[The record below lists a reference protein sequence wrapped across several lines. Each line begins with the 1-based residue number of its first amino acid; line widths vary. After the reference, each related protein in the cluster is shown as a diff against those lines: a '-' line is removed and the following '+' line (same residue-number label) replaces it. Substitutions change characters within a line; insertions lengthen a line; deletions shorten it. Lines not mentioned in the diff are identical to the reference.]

1 MAYDEGHGQ
10 ILRDHLASLPD
21 IEEKKMFGG
30 LCFMLRGNML
40 CGVHKGGAMFR
51 VGKDN
56 EQAALAIEGTSPLS
70 FTKKKMGGM
79 LDVDE
84 DLLENDA
91 RRTALMAL
99 ALEFVGSLPAK

>member
-1 MAYDEGHGQ
+1 MAYDEGHAE

-21 IEEKKMFGG
+21 IVEKKMFGG
-30 LCFMLRGNML
+30 LCFMLSGNML

-51 VGKDN
+51 VGKEN

-84 DLLENDA
+84 ELIENDD

>member
-1 MAYDEGHGQ
+1 MAYDEGHAE

-21 IEEKKMFGG
+21 IVEKKMFGG
-30 LCFMLRGNML
+30 LCFMLSGNML

-79 LDVDE
+79 LDVDA
-84 DLLENDA
+84 DLIENDE
-91 RRTALMAL
+91 RRADLMAL

>member
-1 MAYDEGHGQ
+1 MAYDDGHAE
-10 ILRDHLASLPD
+10 ILRDHLASIHD
-21 IEEKKMFGG
+21 VVEKKMFGG
-30 LCFMLRGNML
+30 LCFMLSGNML

-51 VGKDN
+51 VGKEN
-56 EQAALAIEGTSPLS
+56 EQTALAIEGTSPLS

-84 DLLENDA
+84 DLIKNDH
-91 RRTALMAL
+91 RRSVLMAL

>member
-1 MAYDEGHGQ
+1 MAYDEGHAQ

-21 IEEKKMFGG
+21 IVEKKMFGG
-30 LCFMLRGNML
+30 LCFMLSGNML

-51 VGKDN
+51 VGKVN

-84 DLLENDA
+84 ELIENDE
-91 RRTALMAL
+91 RRSAVMVL